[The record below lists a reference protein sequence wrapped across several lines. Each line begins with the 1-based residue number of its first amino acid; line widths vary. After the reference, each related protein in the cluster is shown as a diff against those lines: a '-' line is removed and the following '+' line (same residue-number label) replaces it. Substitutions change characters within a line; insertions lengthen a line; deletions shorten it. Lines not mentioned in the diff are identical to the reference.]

1 MKIRELVNESPL
13 LKNTG
18 SYNPADSSIVKKVQ
32 TVLKRKGY
40 DVGPTGVDGKYGPRT
55 EAAVRKFQTDNNLQV
70 DGTVG
75 PKTRNALGIT
85 SVKILDPDSQVGFF
99 GDPSTGV
106 DLVGNSNNTSSDAMD
121 IAADLIKEFEGYY
134 PKAYWDYKQYSIGY
148 GSKAKSKNEVIDKPD
163 AMRRLKQ
170 EMKQAQQ
177 NVLGIMKKGN
187 YNWSSKQVAAL
198 ISFAYNIGSI
208 NQLTANGTRDDA
220 TILAKIPQY
229 RKAGGEVLSGLVK
242 RRTKEAEVFK
252 QGMRNAN

>member
-1 MKIRELVNESPL
+1 
-13 LKNTG
+13 
-18 SYNPADSSIVKKVQ
+18 
-32 TVLKRKGY
+32 
-40 DVGPTGVDGKYGPRT
+40 
-55 EAAVRKFQTDNNLQV
+55 
-70 DGTVG
+70 
-75 PKTRNALGIT
+75 
-85 SVKILDPDSQVGFF
+85 
-99 GDPSTGV
+99 
-106 DLVGNSNNTSSDAMD
+106 MD

-148 GSKAKSKNEVIDKPD
+148 GSKAKSKNEVIDKPE